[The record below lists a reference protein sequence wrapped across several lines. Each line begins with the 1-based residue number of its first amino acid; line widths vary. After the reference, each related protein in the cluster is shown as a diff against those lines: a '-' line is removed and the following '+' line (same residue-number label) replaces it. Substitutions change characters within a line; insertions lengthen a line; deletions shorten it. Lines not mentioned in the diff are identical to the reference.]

1 VACGL
6 GFVGAWQV
14 ERCRPV
20 FSLTLVLFWLLG
32 CLAFLTQVV
41 KVISLYLHSSDAA
54 EVMNKQEQIARQL
67 VESEFGHKSEEH
79 KSKLIT
85 STFRHLSTRYIDG
98 ISFTASTRGID
109 DTEDDIEQ
117 KF

>member
-1 VACGL
+1 VVWVLLGL
-6 GFVGAWQV
+6 GKLNDVDLFFPHPCFGLVVG
-14 ERCRPV
+14 
-20 FSLTLVLFWLLG
+20 G

-98 ISFTASTRGID
+98 ISFTSSTRGID

>member
-1 VACGL
+1 MVWVLLGL
-6 GFVGAWQV
+6 GKLNDVDLFFPHPCFV
-14 ERCRPV
+14 
-20 FSLTLVLFWLLG
+20 LVVGG

-98 ISFTASTRGID
+98 ISFTSSTRGID

>member
-1 VACGL
+1 MSTC
-6 GFVGAWQV
+6 F
-14 ERCRPV
+14 
-20 FSLTLVLFWLLG
+20 FLTLVLVWLLG
-32 CLAFLTQVV
+32 LAFLTQVV

-98 ISFTASTRGID
+98 ISFTSSTRGID

>member
-1 VACGL
+1 MVWVLLGL
-6 GFVGAWQV
+6 GKLNDVDLFFPSPLFCFGCWGVFV
-14 ERCRPV
+14 
-20 FSLTLVLFWLLG
+20 F
-32 CLAFLTQVV
+32 LAQVV

-98 ISFTASTRGID
+98 ISFTSSTRGID